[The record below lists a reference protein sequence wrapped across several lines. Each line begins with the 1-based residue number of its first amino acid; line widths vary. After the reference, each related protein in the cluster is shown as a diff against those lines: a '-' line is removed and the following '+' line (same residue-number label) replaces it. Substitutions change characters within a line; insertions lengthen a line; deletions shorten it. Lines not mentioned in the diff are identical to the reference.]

1 VEIWRIVATG
11 LLAASGVLLVLIVM
25 AKVRDRTGRSVDVA
39 ISGAVT
45 FTALGVLG
53 LLMLTVLPG
62 VVTWVIVAV
71 IAAAVSVMVLAS

>member
-1 VEIWRIVATG
+1 MEIWRIVATG